1 MKFFTRKK
9 LAAAILSTSLMF
21 AGMNVEAAPN
31 FFEEVPADDW
41 SYSAVNELIASG
53 KVPGYDQ
60 TIPEGRILSRLE
72 MAMIVDEAM
81 QNSDAF
87 TARQRRTL
95 ERLNQEYFYDIK
107 KVQLLSKIDRLD
119 AETIDNL
126 DKPKPAT
133 PTTTDEDDVIFTTEE
148 KQNLK
153 SFANRFKLEG
163 GFAQIRHDHTI
174 EHGWT
179 PEPVRG
185 ADGKYR
191 YAGHGDKKTR
201 SSPSTYT
208 KVELHASYKV
218 NDDWKAHTWIAWRGN
233 TDKVDD
239 WTWSGGENQSTFPS
253 PWVWVEGKVGGGR
266 GVDVKFGR
274 WNEWTPM
281 GWGYDMDS
289 DVTGGQISFGNPKF
303 RTTLT
308 AVKVDLWDNYMS
320 SDYLQNVRGYDT
332 DDETPTV
339 GVRWDWLASDKTDVH
354 FGLHGMGAMTSRYQ
368 DNKKKNHVLYYYA
381 HAGYKFDDNWKIHGG
396 IINSNAKMIDH
407 PWGEDG
413 PNPTTS
419 PGFWFN
425 VWYKN
430 PDLQNPGT
438 YDIWA
443 TYRKEPGKS
452 WVTVTDWWPKN
463 AEGFRI
469 GADYVV
475 AKNMLFTTWADR
487 IKEIDTKA
495 KHTRY
500 RFQMQF
506 MFE

>member
-1 MKFFTRKK
+1 MKFFSKKK
-9 LAAAILSTSLMF
+9 LAAAVLSTSLF
-21 AGMNVEAAPN
+21 LVSPQVDASN
-31 FFEEVPADDW
+31 FFEEVPANDW
-41 SYSAVNELIASG
+41 SYSAVNELIG
-53 KVPGYDQ
+53 TGNVPGYNQ
-60 TIPEGRILSRLE
+60 KIPQGRILSRLE

-81 QNSDAF
+81 KNQSAFNSQ
-87 TARQRRTL
+87 QRNML
-95 ERLNQEYFYDIK
+95 NRLNQEYFYDIK

-119 AETIDNL
+119 EDTLDNL
-126 DKPKPAT
+126 DKPQRDSGRT
-133 PTTTDEDDVIFTTEE
+133 LFTTEE
-148 KQNLK
+148 TDKLK
-153 SFANRFKLEG
+153 ALANRFEIN

-174 EHGWT
+174 ESAWT
-179 PEPVRG
+179 PEPTLG
-185 ADGKYR
+185 GDGVYH
-191 YAGHGDKKTR
+191 YNAPDGKTR
-201 SSPSTYT
+201 STPSTYT
-208 KVELHASYKV
+208 KIDLTAKYKI
-218 NDDWKAHTWIAWRGN
+218 NDKWKAGANFILRGN
-233 TDKVDD
+233 TDEVDD
-239 WTWSGGENQSTFPS
+239 WTWSGGENVSTVPS
-253 PWVWVEGKVGGGR
+253 PWVWVEGNVGGGR

-289 DVTGGQISFGNPKF
+289 DVTGGQIAFGNPKF

-320 SDYLQNVRGYDT
+320 SNYLQNVRGYET
-332 DDETPTV
+332 DDDTPFV
-339 GVRWDWLASDKTDVH
+339 GVRFDWQPSEKTDVH
-354 FGLHGMGAMTSRYQ
+354 FGVHGMGAMTSRYQ
-368 DNKKKNHVLYYYA
+368 DDKRKNHVLYYWA
-381 HAGYKFDDNWKIHGG
+381 HAGYKIDDNWKIHGG

-419 PGFWFN
+419 PGYWFN

-430 PDLQNPGT
+430 IDLQQPGT

-463 AEGFRI
+463 AEGFRL

-475 AKNMLFTTWADR
+475 AKNMFFTTWADK